1 MKEQTYCRNCR
12 SSFLV
17 TKLDLGEIYPSNFVD
32 GNNNLVKAP
41 LVLAQCSTCNLVQ
54 LKHTLPLDSMYRQ
67 YWYRSA
73 LNSSMVEALKDV
85 VDSAT
90 QRVKLENGNIV
101 LDIGCNDGTM
111 LDFYPD
117 TVIKV
122 GFDPALNLAAEAIK
136 HCHVFVNDYFSGSKY
151 ANIMNVRAMIVTSIA
166 MFYDLEDPNQFVY
179 DVRNILHPD
188 GLWVIQFTDLLSML
202 KLNAFD
208 NICHEHLEYYSLEVL
223 NEMLDK
229 HYLQII
235 AVERN
240 KVNGGSL
247 RVYVSHKHRY
257 PVEPSVQK
265 HLDDERNYMS
275 HFDDPLS
282 AFAER
287 VENIRGYIKT
297 YLTVAN
303 HSGKKIAVFGAST
316 KGNTLL
322 QVFDLD
328 YRIIDHAAEI
338 NEDKFGLKTVGTSIP
353 IISQDESL
361 LSKPDIYLVLPWHFI
376 NNFVATHIDY
386 LKSGGIFVVPMPEPR
401 MVTNSGWY
409 LLDGIKLSPPE
420 AL

>member
-122 GFDPALNLAAEAIK
+122 GFDPALNLAAEAIQ

-275 HFDDPLS
+275 RFDDPLS

-338 NEDKFGLKTVGTSIP
+338 NKDKLGLKTVGTSIP

-376 NNFVATHIDY
+376 NNFVTTHIDY